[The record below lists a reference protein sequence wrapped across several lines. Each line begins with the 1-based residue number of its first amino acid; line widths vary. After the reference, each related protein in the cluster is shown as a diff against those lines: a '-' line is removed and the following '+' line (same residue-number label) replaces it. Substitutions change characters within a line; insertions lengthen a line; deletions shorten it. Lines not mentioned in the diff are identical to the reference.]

1 MLPCLTNEGKL
12 MLDLPGELAMA
23 PNGNGGVY
31 MSLRD
36 EGILSMLQKEG
47 VQSIFQFGVDNIL
60 CHVADP
66 TFLGFCASKG
76 ADCASKTVPKAH
88 AHEPVG
94 VIALAGGKPA
104 VVEYSEISNE
114 MAEATD
120 KKGNLLFG
128 ASHICVN
135 YFSLS
140 FLRHFCEERLTT
152 LPLHVA
158 KKKIPYTRSPDGKR
172 IHPTSPNGI
181 KLELFI
187 FDTFPHAKRMAALMV
202 PREDEFAPVKNAK
215 GSDSPDTARDLI
227 YSLSSRRLK
236 AAGAT
241 IKPKVNQTAEMANE
255 LIHQFENL
263 GKGVESL
270 IMRSGMTTP
279 PPGSAAA
286 PASTTTAENGGG
298 TMPAM
303 TAAAAAAQR
312 ETMQAMAA
320 CLPGGGNGKGPLP
333 ITPAQ
338 NGHANGHGLEVD
350 KAVAACLPG
359 GGNGNGVVPAP
370 PPTTAPAGAKVAVK
384 EDVVEVS
391 PLLSYEG
398 EGLEEYK
405 DKALTAPVCLEAK

>member
-1 MLPCLTNEGKL
+1 M
-12 MLDLPGELAMA
+12 
-23 PNGNGGVY
+23 
-31 MSLRD
+31 
-36 EGILSMLQKEG
+36 
-47 VQSIFQFGVDNIL
+47 
-60 CHVADP
+60 
-66 TFLGFCASKG
+66 
-76 ADCASKTVPKAH
+76 
-88 AHEPVG
+88 
-94 VIALAGGKPA
+94 IALAGGKPA

-320 CLPGGGNGKGPLP
+320 CLPGGGNGKGP
-333 ITPAQ
+333 AYRSRRRRMAMQ
-338 NGHANGHGLEVD
+338 
-350 KAVAACLPG
+350 
-359 GGNGNGVVPAP
+359 
-370 PPTTAPAGAKVAVK
+370 TAMAWRWTRP
-384 EDVVEVS
+384 S
-391 PLLSYEG
+391 PR
-398 EGLEEYK
+398 
-405 DKALTAPVCLEAK
+405 ACLEAGMGTAWCRRRLPRPRRPRPRWRSRWMLWRCRRS